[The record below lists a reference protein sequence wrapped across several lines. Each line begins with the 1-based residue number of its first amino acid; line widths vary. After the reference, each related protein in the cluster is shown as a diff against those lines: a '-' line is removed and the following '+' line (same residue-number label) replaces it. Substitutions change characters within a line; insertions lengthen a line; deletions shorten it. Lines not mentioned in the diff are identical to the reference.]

1 MVLEPGR
8 LSSPATKLIQDPSNE
23 LYLSAVSAWEISV
36 AHGLGRL
43 SFIVPVEQFVPT
55 QRILHGINSLPLTE
69 ADAIRLVTLPMIHKD
84 PFDCMLVCQAISGAL
99 TLLTP
104 DANIWRYPDV
114 HVEW

>member
-1 MVLEPGR
+1 MVLDPGR
-8 LSSPATKLIQDPSNE
+8 LSPPASKLIQNPSNE

-55 QRILHGINSLPLTE
+55 QRILHGVNSLPLTE

-84 PFDCMLVCQAISGAL
+84 PFDRMLICQSISGDL

-104 DANIWRYPDV
+104 DANIWRYSCV
-114 HVEW
+114 HLA

>member
-1 MVLEPGR
+1 MDGSR
-8 LSSPATKLIQDPSNE
+8 ARPAVTKLIQDPSNE

-69 ADAIRLVTLPMIHKD
+69 ANAIRLVTLPMIHKD
-84 PFDCMLVCQAISGAL
+84 PFDRMLVCQAISGAL